1 MRKALLLFAFSAI
14 CLGVAFRYFSPN
26 FSGGAI
32 AEMNQPLPPQA
43 FFLSA
48 ANHEWVDLSNYK
60 GQVVLL
66 SFWTTWC
73 PGCRSEVPEL
83 IRVQEEFGNQGFT
96 VVGIAVDDDGEQ
108 SVGSFIKQKGINYP
122 VLLGDVE
129 SARKLGFEGGL
140 PMGVLVNR
148 DGKEVKI
155 IRGVVSKSALAK
167 AIEGLVKD

>member
-1 MRKALLLFAFSAI
+1 MRKASLLFAFSAI
-14 CLGVAFRYFSPN
+14 CIGVAFRYFSPN

-32 AEMNQPLPPQA
+32 ADMNQPLPQA

-48 ANHEWVDLSNYK
+48 GKPEWVDLSNYK
-60 GQVVLL
+60 GQVMLL

-83 IRVQEEFGNQGFT
+83 IRVQEKFGSQGFT
-96 VVGIAVDDDGEQ
+96 VIGIAVDDDGEQ
-108 SVGSFIKQKGINYP
+108 SVQSFIKQKGINYP
-122 VLLGDVE
+122 VLMGDAE

-148 DGKEVKI
+148 DGREVKI
-155 IRGVVSKSALAK
+155 IRGVVSKSALSK